1 MAFTYLILNFVFISL
16 CVTVLWGVLRKPN
29 KTWWITL
36 IVLLLLTLVFDNIML
51 WACLFEYNTDKLTN
65 LYIGLAPIE
74 DFFYAILAAILIPA
88 LWQIFSTKKDT
99 NV

>member
-1 MAFTYLILNFVFISL
+1 MAFTYLILNFIFIAL
-16 CVTVLWGVLRKPN
+16 CVAILWRIVRKPN

-36 IVLLLLTLVFDNIML
+36 IALLLLTLVFDNIML
-51 WACLFEYNTDKLTN
+51 WAGLFEYNTDKLLN

-74 DFFYAILAAILIPA
+74 DFFYAILAAILVPA
-88 LWQIFSTKKDT
+88 LWQIFSTKKDV